1 MIEFE
6 GRVTAR
12 EVAVRALRSLRGAFF
27 AMPFLFLLT
36 LVLGAGLGVVMHGV
50 VPLRDALAAPKFE
63 DFSVTVI
70 ARHLGAYF
78 AGIAIWSV
86 IVAPS
91 AVAIH
96 RFILLDERRAGF
108 PYARAATCNFL
119 YWLAGLLLAVMA
131 ARAFCLLLGAVAFVR
146 TLAEFA
152 VNAGA
157 LIVGLQIALIFP
169 GIAIGVPAASVEKR
183 LDTGFRMAEGK
194 FLLLL
199 RTYLLTQL
207 PLLVL
212 RMVLL
217 KIAAGPAPKMVRGE
231 PPPLPPDPTPLQL
244 AAAGAAGVVSIL
256 AIALL
261 AATLSWLYVA
271 RRKDG

>member
-12 EVAVRALRSLRGAFF
+12 EVAARALRSLRGAFA

-36 LVLGAGLGVVMHGV
+36 LVLGAALGVAMYGV

-63 DFSVTVI
+63 DFSTAVI

-86 IVAPS
+86 IVAPL

-131 ARAFCLLLGAVAFVR
+131 ARAFCLLLGAVSFVR
-146 TLAEFA
+146 TLSEFA

-199 RTYLLTQL
+199 RTIFLTQL
-207 PLLVL
+207 PLTILRVVL
-212 RMVLL
+212 T
-217 KIAAGPAPKMVRGE
+217 KIAVGRMPEAIPGE
-231 PPPLPPDPTPLQL
+231 PPPLLPDPTVLQL
-244 AAAGAAGVVSIL
+244 AAAGAAGAASIL

-261 AATLSWLYVA
+261 AATLSWLYAA
-271 RRKDG
+271 RRKDA

>member
-1 MIEFE
+1 VIEFE

-12 EVAVRALRSLRGAFF
+12 SVAVRALRSLRGAFF
-27 AMPFLFLLT
+27 AMPLLFLLT
-36 LVLGAGLGVVMHGV
+36 LMLGAGLGVAMYGV

-86 IVAPS
+86 IVSPL

-96 RFILLDERRAGF
+96 RFILLDEKRPGF
-108 PYARAATCNFL
+108 PYARAETRNFF
-119 YWLAGLLLAVMA
+119 YWLMALLLAVMA

-146 TLAEFA
+146 GLSEFA
-152 VNAGA
+152 VNVGA

-199 RTYLLTQL
+199 RAYLLTQI
-207 PLLVL
+207 PLLIL

-217 KIAAGPAPKMVRGE
+217 RIAAGPVPKAVLGE
-231 PPPLPPDPTPLQL
+231 PPPLPPPPTPLQL
-244 AAAGAAGVVSIL
+244 TAAGAAGAVSIL

-261 AATLSWLYVA
+261 AATLSWLYAA
-271 RRKDG
+271 RRKEI

>member
-12 EVAVRALRSLRGAFF
+12 EVAVRALRSLRGAFL
-27 AMPFLFLLT
+27 AMPLLFLVT
-36 LVLGAGLGVVMHGV
+36 LVLGAALGVAMYGV

-63 DFSVTVI
+63 DFSVAVI

-86 IVAPS
+86 IVAPL

-131 ARAFCLLLGAVAFVR
+131 ARAFCLLLGAVSFVR
-146 TLAEFA
+146 TLSEFA

-199 RTYLLTQL
+199 RAYLLTQL

-212 RMVLL
+212 RVGLT
-217 KIAAGPAPKMVRGE
+217 KIAVGRMPDAVPGE
-231 PPPLPPDPTPLQL
+231 PPPLLPDPTPFQL
-244 AAAGAAGVVSIL
+244 AAAGAAGAVSIL

-261 AATLSWLYVA
+261 AATLSWLYAA
-271 RRKDG
+271 RRREI

>member
-12 EVAVRALRSLRGAFF
+12 EVAARALRSLRGAFA

-36 LVLGAGLGVVMHGV
+36 LVLGAALGVAMYGV

-63 DFSVTVI
+63 DFSTAVI

-86 IVAPS
+86 IVAPL

-131 ARAFCLLLGAVAFVR
+131 ARAFCLLLGAVSFVR
-146 TLAEFA
+146 TLSEFA

-199 RTYLLTQL
+199 RTIFLTQL
-207 PLLVL
+207 PLTILRVVL
-212 RMVLL
+212 T
-217 KIAAGPAPKMVRGE
+217 KIAVGRMPEAIPGE
-231 PPPLPPDPTPLQL
+231 PPPLLPDPTVLQL
-244 AAAGAAGVVSIL
+244 AAAGAAGAASIL

-261 AATLSWLYVA
+261 AATLSWLYAA
-271 RRKDG
+271 RRREI

>member
-12 EVAVRALRSLRGAFF
+12 SVAGHALRSLRGAFF

-36 LVLGAGLGVVMHGV
+36 LVLGAGLGAVMMGIE
-50 VPLRDALAAPKFE
+50 PLRDALAPPKFE
-63 DFSVTVI
+63 DFSVVTIV
-70 ARHLGAYF
+70 RHLGAYF
-78 AGIAIWSV
+78 AGILIWSLF
-86 IVAPS
+86 VAPL

-108 PYARAATCNFL
+108 PYARAATCNYL

-131 ARAFCLLLGAVAFVR
+131 ARAFCLLLAAVSFVR
-146 TLAEFA
+146 VLSEAA
-152 VNAGA
+152 VNIGA

-199 RTYLLTQL
+199 RTILLTQL
-207 PLLVL
+207 PLTIARV
-212 RMVLL
+212 VLL
-217 KIAAGPAPKMVRGE
+217 KIAVGPTPVAVLGE
-231 PPPLPPDPTPLQL
+231 PPPLPPPMTVLRL
-244 AAAGAAGVVSIL
+244 VAAGTAGAVSIL
-256 AIALL
+256 AIVVL
-261 AATLSWLYVA
+261 AATLSWLYAA
-271 RRKDG
+271 RRKEV

>member
-1 MIEFE
+1 MIEFQ
-6 GRVTAR
+6 GRLTAR
-12 EVAVRALRSLRGAFF
+12 SVAGHALRSLRGAVL
-27 AMPFLFLLT
+27 AMPFLFLFT
-36 LVLGAGLGVVMHGV
+36 LILGAVLGVVMYGV
-50 VPLRDALAAPKFE
+50 VPLRDALAAPKFA
-63 DFSVTVI
+63 DFSVATI

-86 IVAPS
+86 IVTPL

-96 RFILLDERRAGF
+96 RFILLDEKHGGF
-108 PYARAATCNFL
+108 PYARAQTCNFL

-146 TLAEFA
+146 TLSEFA
-152 VNAGA
+152 VNVGA

-199 RTYLLTQL
+199 RTILLTQL
-207 PLLVL
+207 PLAIL
-212 RMVLL
+212 RVGLT
-217 KIAAGPAPKMVRGE
+217 KIAIGRMPEAIPGE
-231 PPPLPPDPTPLQL
+231 PPPMLPPPNPFQFV
-244 AAAGAAGVVSIL
+244 AAGAAGAVSIL
-256 AIALL
+256 AIAFL
-261 AATLSWLYVA
+261 AATLSWLYAA
-271 RRKDG
+271 RRREI

>member
-1 MIEFE
+1 VIEFD

-12 EVAVRALRSLRGAFF
+12 SAAARALRSLRGAFF

-36 LVLGAGLGVVMHGV
+36 LVLGAGLGAVMHGV
-50 VPLRDALAAPKFE
+50 APLRDALAAPKFE

-70 ARHLGAYF
+70 VRHLGAYF

-86 IVAPS
+86 IVAPL

-96 RFILLDERRAGF
+96 RFILLDEKRAGF

-131 ARAFCLLLGAVAFVR
+131 ARAFCLLLGAVSFVR
-146 TLAEFA
+146 TLSEFA

-169 GIAIGVPAASVEKR
+169 GIAIGVPAASMEKR

-212 RMVLL
+212 RAGLL
-217 KIAAGPAPKMVRGE
+217 KFAAGPAPKVVRGE
-231 PPPLPPDPTPLQL
+231 PPPLPPDPTVLQL
-244 AAAGAAGVVSIL
+244 AAAGAAGAVSIL

-261 AATLSWLYVA
+261 AATLSWLYAA
-271 RRKDG
+271 RRKEI

>member
-1 MIEFE
+1 MIAFE
-6 GRVTAR
+6 GKVTAR
-12 EVAVRALRSLRGAFF
+12 SVAARALRSLRGAVFS
-27 AMPFLFLLT
+27 MPLLFLVT
-36 LVLGAGLGVVMHGV
+36 LILGAALGVAMYGV

-63 DFSVTVI
+63 DFSVAVI

-78 AGIAIWSV
+78 AGIAVWSV
-86 IVAPS
+86 IAAPL

-108 PYARAATCNFL
+108 PYARTATCNYL

-131 ARAFCLLLGAVAFVR
+131 ARAFCLLLAAVSFVR
-146 TLAEFA
+146 VLSEFA
-152 VNAGA
+152 ANVGA

-199 RTYLLTQL
+199 RTILLTQL
-207 PLLVL
+207 PLTIARVVL
-212 RMVLL
+212 TKVAVGRMPEA
-217 KIAAGPAPKMVRGE
+217 IPGE
-231 PPPLPPDPTPLQL
+231 PPPILPPPNPFQL
-244 AAAGAAGVVSIL
+244 VAAGMAGAVSIL
-256 AIALL
+256 AIVML
-261 AATLSWLYVA
+261 AATLSWLYAA
-271 RRKDG
+271 RRKEA